1 MPPRPTADHTRP
13 SQQQQHH
20 QQQEGPSAAAVMVT
34 HSDTLH
40 DIMQE
45 SKIFQAISLGHQEYH
60 QPNNLTSD
68 DDDDTHHTVPLP
80 YSLVYI
86 DNTDS
91 RPPSKQPRLGLPY
104 TAVLEDDDDFQDSFL
119 PLEASPEILIP
130 ESPRLC
136 CLSESLSDVPE
147 LLLPPKGGRSQTIGG
162 QEKEDDKEFR
172 IGRG

>member
-1 MPPRPTADHTRP
+1 MTSCKSRRYFKL
-13 SQQQQHH
+13 SC
-20 QQQEGPSAAAVMVT
+20 
-34 HSDTLH
+34 SD
-40 DIMQE
+40 IRN
-45 SKIFQAISLGHQEYH
+45 II
-60 QPNNLTSD
+60 NLTSLPP
-68 DDDDTHHTVPLP
+68 TMTLPLP
-80 YSLVYI
+80 YSLIYI

-91 RPPSKQPRLGLPY
+91 RPPPKQPRLGLPY
-104 TAVLEDDDDFQDSFL
+104 AADLEDDDDFQDSFL

-147 LLLPPKGGRSQTIGG
+147 LLLPPEGGRSQTIGG